1 MRHWIRRRLPTEET
15 LKAHPSLRW
24 MGPLLRRPWLWQLN
38 RRSVALGAGIGVFFG
53 FMVPVLQIAGAAVFA
68 MLLRANLPVAAFA
81 TLVSNPVTYA
91 PIGLLAYQTGAALLG
106 EPVAPEAIQALD
118 EIEDLP
124 PVVESGWLEKLQ
136 SIGKP
141 LLLGLSVFAVI
152 GGVGT
157 WALVHLA
164 WTLGVQM
171 KRRQRLRARVRA

>member
-1 MRHWIRRRLPTEET
+1 M
-15 LKAHPSLRW
+15 
-24 MGPLLRRPWLWQLN
+24 
-38 RRSVALGAGIGVFFG
+38 RRSACWPTRPARHCWARRWRPRPF
-53 FMVPVLQIAGAAVFA
+53 
-68 MLLRANLPVAAFA
+68 
-81 TLVSNPVTYA
+81 
-91 PIGLLAYQTGAALLG
+91 
-106 EPVAPEAIQALD
+106 EALD
-118 EIEDLP
+118 EVDDLP
-124 PVVESGWLEKLQ
+124 PAAQTGWFEKLQ

>member
-106 EPVAPEAIQALD
+106 EPVAVEAVQAFD
-118 EIEDLP
+118 EIDQLP
-124 PVVESGWLEKLQ
+124 PAAQTGWFEKLQ

-171 KRRQRLRARVRA
+171 KRRQRLRARQQA